1 MCDVSRKD
9 GSRGKE
15 SRLVGGRWLRRREWG
30 WGRGETLSGYKVP
43 LVGNNKHVVE
53 VAKGSG
59 KTAL

>member
-1 MCDVSRKD
+1 M
-9 GSRGKE
+9 
-15 SRLVGGRWLRRREWG
+15 RRREWG
-30 WGRGETLSGYKVP
+30 WRRGQMLSGYKVS